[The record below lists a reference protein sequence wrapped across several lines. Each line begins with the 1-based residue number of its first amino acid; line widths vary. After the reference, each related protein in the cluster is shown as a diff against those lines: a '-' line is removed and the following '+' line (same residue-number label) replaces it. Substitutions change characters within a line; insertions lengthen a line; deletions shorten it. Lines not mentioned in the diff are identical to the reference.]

1 MLDPLALVKGR
12 RTFDRALSRRPRLL
26 HPTELPEALRLDHPQ
41 ESVRASADRQR
52 WPEDLE
58 TSGRLLHL
66 GIVLGKKVSR
76 HGDRDGR
83 VIASTLL
90 KFERPPK
97 VIERIA
103 IVSKRG

>member
-1 MLDPLALVKGR
+1 MLDPRALVNGR
-12 RTFDRALSRRPRLL
+12 RTFHRALSRRPCRL
-26 HPTELPEALRLDHPQ
+26 HPAELPEALRLDHPQ
-41 ESVRASADRQR
+41 ESVRASAGRER
-52 WPEDLE
+52 WPEYLE

-66 GIVLGKKVSR
+66 GMVLGKKISR
-76 HGDRDGR
+76 HGNRYGR

-103 IVSKRG
+103 IISK